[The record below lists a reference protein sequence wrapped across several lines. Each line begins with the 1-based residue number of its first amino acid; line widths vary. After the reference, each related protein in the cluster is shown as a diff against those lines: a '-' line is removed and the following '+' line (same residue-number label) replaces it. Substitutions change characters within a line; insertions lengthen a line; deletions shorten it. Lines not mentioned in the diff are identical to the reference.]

1 MDGQYPTA
9 NIVTAFNMGF
19 RFRTAADAAKIK
31 GMPKPLAEP
40 ASEEIRRVAFG
51 YRSALGMDPRSFN
64 RLGGN
69 RVRNR
74 QVAMF
79 YRTTGLDLTHPG
91 SPAKAM
97 ALEDIRTPRDSR
109 IFIRGERTNLGD
121 RVPRQFLELIEGED
135 REPFNEGSG
144 RLELAQSI
152 ANKDNPLTARVMVNR
167 VWQWHFGE
175 GIVRTPS
182 DFGLRSDAPS
192 HPDLLDWLARRFMA
206 EGWSI
211 KQLHRLVMNS
221 AVYQQSATNDP
232 AYGKIDPNNA
242 LLYKWNL
249 RRLDFESM
257 RDTLLVLGDNLDPAQ
272 GGRPVRQAG
281 TPRRTVY
288 GYVDRAALPDM
299 YQVFDFA
306 NPDMSTAER
315 VETIVP
321 QQALFLMNSQS
332 VLQQARRLAARSE
345 VAQAEQ
351 VEDKVQ
357 ALYELVFQRAP
368 TPKELQS
375 AAAFVKNQPPLP
387 AYRRTQYQRQTQA
400 ARERAKAYTKRYNRP
415 APAAIFNNIPIP
427 MSPVD
432 KLAQVLMETNE
443 FLYVQ

>member
-1 MDGQYPTA
+1 M
-9 NIVTAFNMGF
+9 
-19 RFRTAADAAKIK
+19 
-31 GMPKPLAEP
+31 
-40 ASEEIRRVAFG
+40 
-51 YRSALGMDPRSFN
+51 
-64 RLGGN
+64 
-69 RVRNR
+69 
-74 QVAMF
+74 
-79 YRTTGLDLTHPG
+79 
-91 SPAKAM
+91 
-97 ALEDIRTPRDSR
+97 
-109 IFIRGERTNLGD
+109 
-121 RVPRQFLELIEGED
+121 
-135 REPFNEGSG
+135 
-144 RLELAQSI
+144 
-152 ANKDNPLTARVMVNR
+152 
-167 VWQWHFGE
+167 
-175 GIVRTPS
+175 RTPS

-211 KQLHRLVMNS
+211 KQLHRLIMNS

-272 GGRPVRQAG
+272 GGRPVRQVG

-432 KLAQVLMETNE
+432 KLAQVLLETNE
-443 FLYVQ
+443 FLFVQ